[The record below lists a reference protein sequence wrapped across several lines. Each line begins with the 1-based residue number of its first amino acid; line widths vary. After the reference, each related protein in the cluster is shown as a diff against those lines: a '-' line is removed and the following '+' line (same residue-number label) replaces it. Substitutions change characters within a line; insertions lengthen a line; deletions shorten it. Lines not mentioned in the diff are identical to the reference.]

1 MENYW
6 IFYSI
11 WWLLVLWLW
20 DFIKKV
26 IIQKWA
32 NKEVFLFVCFVF
44 YIIFLWWNFL
54 LNWSFNFTNVEI
66 KSAIIIWIFDS
77 MIPLWVLTAFKYL
90 EISFALIF
98 MRIISSVVILFIW
111 MKILWDNLNTANII
125 WFLMWIVAI
134 YLLSGFNF
142 WKKHKISK
150 KWIIALLA
158 TTIAI
163 IWSHSY
169 FKYYVA
175 DLNIDNFMILKFIV
189 SFSIIILYMIIR
201 WKFSE
206 FSRKQIKL
214 VLPLSI
220 ITAILF
226 TAQFLYFMP
235 NIYLNWPLSLSYKIL
250 SYSLIVPIIL
260 SIILYKDKITKRKII
275 AFVLTLFSLGLFI
288 I

>member
-6 IFYSI
+6 ILYSL
-11 WWLLVLWLW
+11 WGLLVLWLW

-32 NKEVFLFVCFVF
+32 NKEVFLFVCLLF
-44 YIIFLWWNFL
+44 YLLFLGINFL
-54 LNWSFNFTNVEI
+54 LNWNFNFTNIEI

-77 MIPLWVLTAFKYL
+77 IIPLWVLTAFKYL

-111 MKILWDNLNTANII
+111 MQILWDNLNFANII

-134 YLLSGFNF
+134 YLLSGFTF
-142 WKKHKISK
+142 WKKHKFSK
-150 KWIIALLA
+150 KWMIALLA

-169 FKYYVA
+169 FKYYVSEV
-175 DLNIDNFMILKFIV
+175 NIDNFMILKFLV
-189 SFSIIILYMIIR
+189 SFSCIVLYMIIR

-206 FSRKQIKL
+206 FNKKQIKL
-214 VLPLSI
+214 VWPLAL
-220 ITAILF
+220 ITAIIF
-226 TAQFLYFMP
+226 VTQFLYFLP

-250 SYSLIVPIIL
+250 SYSLVVPIIL
-260 SIILYKDKITKRKII
+260 SIIFYKDKITKRKII
-275 AFVLTLFSLGLFI
+275 AFSLTLVSLGLFI